1 MYLRD
6 WDPATCSGPPERTV
20 SEEMAFRLWC
30 GYFYDCESYD
40 TAHCHC
46 KDARQQPTPTRK
58 EQGLISSH
66 ARRSFLLI
74 KEIAYAA
81 GIKPYVFF
89 GGRIEAGCCKHE
101 GWEKALELNQ
111 GGLEEVIT
119 EKV

>member
-1 MYLRD
+1 
-6 WDPATCSGPPERTV
+6 
-20 SEEMAFRLWC
+20 
-30 GYFYDCESYD
+30 
-40 TAHCHC
+40 
-46 KDARQQPTPTRK
+46 
-58 EQGLISSH
+58 
-66 ARRSFLLI
+66 LLI